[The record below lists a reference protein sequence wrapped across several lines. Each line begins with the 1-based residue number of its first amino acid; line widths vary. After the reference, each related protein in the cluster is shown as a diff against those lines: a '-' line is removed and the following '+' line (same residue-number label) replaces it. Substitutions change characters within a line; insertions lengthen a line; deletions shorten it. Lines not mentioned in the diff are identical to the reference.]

1 MNSAARILV
10 PVDGSAA
17 SLRALEHA
25 GTRQQAD
32 KCVSL
37 LVLNVQVPLP
47 PNRFLNQSMLKEH
60 HARVA
65 AAALDRAR
73 VIVKRLKL
81 KAPFRIRSGDPA
93 RTIVKVARAE
103 HCSEI
108 VMGTHGRG
116 RFAASLLGSVAMKV
130 VHLATIPITLVK

>member
-17 SLRALEHA
+17 SLRALGYA
-25 GTRQQAD
+25 GMRQQSD
-32 KCVSL
+32 RRVSL
-37 LVLNVQVPLP
+37 LVLNVQVPPP
-47 PNRFLNQSMLKEH
+47 PNRYLSQSILKAH
-60 HARVA
+60 HARVS

-81 KAPFRIRSGDPA
+81 KSSYRIRRGDPA
-93 RTIVKVARAE
+93 KTIVKVARAA

-116 RFAASLLGSVAMKV
+116 RLTASLLGSVAMKV
-130 VHLATIPITLVK
+130 VHIATVPVTLVK